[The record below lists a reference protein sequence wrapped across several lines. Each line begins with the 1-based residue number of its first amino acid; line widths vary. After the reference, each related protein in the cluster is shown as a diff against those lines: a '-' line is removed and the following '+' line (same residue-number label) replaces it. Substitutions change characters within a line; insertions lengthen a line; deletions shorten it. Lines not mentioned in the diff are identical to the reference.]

1 MGDKMP
7 TKDKEI
13 KIEND
18 DEFKEFM
25 LSQGLGDHSKVPVE
39 RVMFSR
45 RDMTTEALSSQG
57 KIIFSGVS
65 IKPGRT
71 IALFNIK
78 DRPVLSVSCS
88 GQ

>member
-1 MGDKMP
+1 MP

-45 RDMTTEALSSQG
+45 RVKAAFWFLRIY
-57 KIIFSGVS
+57 IIIMILMVIIGFAHV
-65 IKPGRT
+65 
-71 IALFNIK
+71 
-78 DRPVLSVSCS
+78 V
-88 GQ
+88 